1 MEYRFE
7 ENNDVLDQNN
17 NQEQE
22 NVIQHEEQENNS
34 VEEEKKCPTVL
45 IVEDED
51 SERIS
56 LKTVLVAENIAVES
70 ACDGEEAL
78 YLIKKRFFDIV
89 IVDYRLPDID
99 GLTLIKR
106 IKAINA
112 DSMPIV
118 VTAHSSIEIAI
129 EAMKTGAYDY
139 IVKPLDIPRLLNI
152 MNKIMEDTK
161 VLLKSKQ
168 ILKEIVGL
176 GRIDYVTDKDNIIVV
191 TTPDTGILS
200 ENNKNFSLKKILS
213 LFKGIKNYY
222 WG

>member
-7 ENNDVLDQNN
+7 ENNDVLYQNN

-22 NVIQHEEQENNS
+22 NVIQHEEKENND
-34 VEEEKKCPTVL
+34 VEEEKKSPTVL

-56 LKTVLVAENIAVES
+56 LKTVLVSENIAVES

-106 IKAINA
+106 IKDINA

-118 VTAHSSIEIAI
+118 VTAHGSIEIAI